1 MDGAR
6 VRETATIARE
16 QILRC
21 RGITQHF
28 LRLSRGQSSPG
39 DIVDLGPVV
48 TAVARLVEPTAR
60 AHSVEVRVAPIGEGL
75 RVRAD
80 EAELQHTLV
89 NLLINAIQACP
100 SGGRVAIET
109 TADTMIHIRVKDD
122 GCGIAPDDV
131 KRIFE
136 PFFSMRKGG
145 TGLGLFLSLNFV
157 RHWGGDIHVESVP
170 DQGSTFDV
178 VLPAFVAGAAL
189 EAAP

>member
-1 MDGAR
+1 MKVFFDKIASATRNAR
-6 VRETATIARE
+6 VQRESRLTRE
-16 QILRC
+16 
-21 RGITQHF
+21 
-28 LRLSRGQSSPG
+28 
-39 DIVDLGPVV
+39 VV
-48 TAVARLVEPTAR
+48 AEAEDTSGLVA
-60 AHSVEVRVAPIGEGL
+60 GEDGLL

-100 SGGRVAIET
+100 SGGRVAVET